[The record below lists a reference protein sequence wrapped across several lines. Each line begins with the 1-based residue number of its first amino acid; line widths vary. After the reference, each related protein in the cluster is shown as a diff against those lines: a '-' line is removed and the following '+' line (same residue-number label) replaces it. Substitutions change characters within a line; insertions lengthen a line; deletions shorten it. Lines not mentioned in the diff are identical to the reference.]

1 MPRRSSRRRGQPLP
15 PGVVSSQRELAQ
27 AIGVSPRTVEGWR
40 KGGMP
45 REDDG
50 SYSIAE
56 VLRWKAERDAE
67 LEARKSARR
76 QVTESDDVDPTQ
88 LNLVNDRNL
97 YFDAKLKEEKLK
109 RLPGQGDAGPA
120 RAAAPTRTRGRTTQG
135 AHDSAAPTRAA
146 LRGKA
151 TSRDSRDPRG
161 SVSHECWMVTPLT
174 QEVRSDH
181 ARAVPRAR

>member
-1 MPRRSSRRRGQPLP
+1 
-15 PGVVSSQRELAQ
+15 VSSQRELAQ

-88 LNLVNDRNL
+88 LNLNDRNL
-97 YFDAKLKEEKLK
+97 YFDAKLKEEKLRAFRAK
-109 RLPGQGDAGPA
+109 AMPVPHVQQLLRE
-120 RAAAPTRTRGRTTQG
+120 RAAALRKELMTLPRRLAPRCEGKRQAEIREMLEEALARVLDG
-135 AHDSAAPTRAA
+135 YAADA
-146 LRGKA
+146 GGEK
-151 TSRDSRDPRG
+151 
-161 SVSHECWMVTPLT
+161 
-174 QEVRSDH
+174 
-181 ARAVPRAR
+181 

>member
-1 MPRRSSRRRGQPLP
+1 
-15 PGVVSSQRELAQ
+15 
-27 AIGVSPRTVEGWR
+27 
-40 KGGMP
+40 MP

-88 LNLVNDRNL
+88 LNLNDRNL

-109 RLPGQGDAGPA
+109 AFRAKAMPTPHVQQLLRDRAGALRKELMSLPRRL
-120 RAAAPTRTRGRTTQG
+120 APRCEGKRQAEIRDILEE
-135 AHDSAAPTRAA
+135 AFTRALDGYA
-146 LRGKA
+146 AEAGGTK
-151 TSRDSRDPRG
+151 
-161 SVSHECWMVTPLT
+161 
-174 QEVRSDH
+174 
-181 ARAVPRAR
+181 